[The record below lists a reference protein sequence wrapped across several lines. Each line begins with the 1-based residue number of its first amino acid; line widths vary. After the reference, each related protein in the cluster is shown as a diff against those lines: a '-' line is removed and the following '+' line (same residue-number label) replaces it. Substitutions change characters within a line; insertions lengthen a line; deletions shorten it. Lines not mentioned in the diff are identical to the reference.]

1 MAGDPAYVYNQS
13 GGSAFAD
20 RLNQY
25 VANLAAPRS
34 FDPAVQLVLSGTLA
48 GFASSSTAWLQ
59 EARKTANDDA
69 DYANTLLQR
78 SSDALAKETGVSID
92 EEMTALLEL
101 ERSYQAS
108 TRLISTI
115 DSMMKSLLAATG

>member
-34 FDPAVQLVLSGTLA
+34 FDPAVQLVLSGTLT

>member
-1 MAGDPAYVYNQS
+1 MAGSAYTYNYT

-25 VANLAAPRS
+25 VTSLATPRS
-34 FDPAVQLVLSGTLA
+34 FDPAVQLAPSETLSD
-48 GFASSSTAWLQ
+48 FASSSSAWLQ
-59 EARKTANDDA
+59 ETRKVANDDA
-69 DYANTLLQR
+69 GYADTLLQR
-78 SSDALAKETGVSID
+78 TSDALSKETGVSID

-101 ERSYQAS
+101 ERAYQAS

-115 DSMMKSLLAATG
+115 DSMMKTLLAATG